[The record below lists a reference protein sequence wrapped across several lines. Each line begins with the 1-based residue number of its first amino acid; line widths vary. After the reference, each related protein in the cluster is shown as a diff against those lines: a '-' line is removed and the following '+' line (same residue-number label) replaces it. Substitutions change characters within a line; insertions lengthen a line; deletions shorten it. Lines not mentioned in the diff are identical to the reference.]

1 MGMTRLVVFTPSFR
15 SNSATLIICAFATP
29 LRFTVTRV
37 VPLITSFLLHL
48 LVIASLGG
56 TETESLDAM
65 LAKTFGV

>member
-37 VPLITSFLLHL
+37 VPLPLVLTTNPVPAVTAAFVNVTGLKKVTTS
-48 LVIASLGG
+48 
-56 TETESLDAM
+56 
-65 LAKTFGV
+65 